1 MRSVLPLL
9 ISVVM
14 VIGGLTI
21 GFIYGVDAVAALVD
35 PAFGLLMSEGWWRRA
50 AVALI
55 AWPVGLTLGVA
66 VGYQVGFL
74 LSLPLLDRLALAV
87 ERHDGWTVEGRSLGL
102 KDSAFCVSVVMAS
115 WLVGSLVFM
124 VLGLLPG
131 VGVVFVAM
139 GWLWSALCVAL
150 GALDPS
156 LTRAG
161 YGLGAR
167 LDWCAGICR
176 LSWRSEPW
184 RASGLSSLARTQGSS
199 SAARDWRRACSSPKP
214 QIQRTDHVQQQ
225 APTGVVDPLIRAGAD
240 VKKPNASARR
250 TSKAL

>member
-1 MRSVLPLL
+1 MSRAIAVRSVLPFL

-102 KDSAFCVSVVMAS
+102 GNSAFCVSVVMAS

-150 GALDPS
+150 DALDPS

-167 LDWCAGICR
+167 LRLVRRHLPPVLAFGALASLWIVIPGSYPGIVVGGSR
-176 LSWRSEPW
+176 L
-184 RASGLSSLARTQGSS
+184 
-199 SAARDWRRACSSPKP
+199 AARLLKSEA
-214 QIQRTDHVQQQ
+214 TDPAHGSRP
-225 APTGVVDPLIRAGAD
+225 ATGAD
-240 VKKPNASARR
+240 GGR
-250 TSKAL
+250 

>member
-1 MRSVLPLL
+1 M
-9 ISVVM
+9 
-14 VIGGLTI
+14 
-21 GFIYGVDAVAALVD
+21 
-35 PAFGLLMSEGWWRRA
+35 
-50 AVALI
+50 ALI

-102 KDSAFCVSVVMAS
+102 GNSAFCVSVVMAS

-150 GALDPS
+150 DALDPS

-167 LDWCAGICR
+167 LGLVRRHLPPVVAFGALASLWIVIPGSYPGIVVGGSR
-176 LSWRSEPW
+176 L
-184 RASGLSSLARTQGSS
+184 
-199 SAARDWRRACSSPKP
+199 AARLLKSEA
-214 QIQRTDHVQQQ
+214 TDPAHGSRP
-225 APTGVVDPLIRAGAD
+225 ATGAD
-240 VKKPNASARR
+240 GGR
-250 TSKAL
+250 